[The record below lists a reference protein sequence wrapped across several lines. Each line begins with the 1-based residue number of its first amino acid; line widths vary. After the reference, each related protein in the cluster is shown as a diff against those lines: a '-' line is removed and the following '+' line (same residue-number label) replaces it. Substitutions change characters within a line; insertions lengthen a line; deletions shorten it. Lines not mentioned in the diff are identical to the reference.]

1 MCPCAKFAIC
11 EIMNINVD
19 SRIFVNASHS
29 IFSKNNKTQI
39 KLKLKFFLEI
49 ADIIL
54 SRMLLSRDVP
64 KFRKKY

>member
-54 SRMLLSRDVP
+54 
-64 KFRKKY
+64 